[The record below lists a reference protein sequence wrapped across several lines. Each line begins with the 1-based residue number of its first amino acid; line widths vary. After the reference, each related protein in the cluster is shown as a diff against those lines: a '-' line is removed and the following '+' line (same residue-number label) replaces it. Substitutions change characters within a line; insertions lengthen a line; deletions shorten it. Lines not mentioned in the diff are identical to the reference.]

1 MYQIGFIR
9 KTTFIF
15 SLLCIIYVFQMF
27 WGIFLQSVYF
37 FCFLRWQTIPRMCF
51 NLCHFMPCC
60 VCLFVFPFL
69 HFISSQ
75 FLAIFSRCLHVIH
88 LSAALVNTLNLFI
101 NLCVLF
107 SIYFV
112 GLPPSSSFSS
122 PLHFLPVVLF
132 PSRCC
137 HFTSLRTAKIRQKV
151 VNPMRTTE

>member
-27 WGIFLQSVYF
+27 WGF
-37 FCFLRWQTIPRMCF
+37 FCSAFFSLRWQTIPRMCF

-60 VCLFVFPFL
+60 ICRFVFPFL

-75 FLAIFSRCLHVIH
+75 FRAIFSRCLHVIH

-112 GLPPSSSFSS
+112 GVPPPSSSSSAPLRSSRLPLFFS
-122 PLHFLPVVLF
+122 PLLSF
-132 PSRCC
+132 
-137 HFTSLRTAKIRQKV
+137 HFTSQPKIRQKV